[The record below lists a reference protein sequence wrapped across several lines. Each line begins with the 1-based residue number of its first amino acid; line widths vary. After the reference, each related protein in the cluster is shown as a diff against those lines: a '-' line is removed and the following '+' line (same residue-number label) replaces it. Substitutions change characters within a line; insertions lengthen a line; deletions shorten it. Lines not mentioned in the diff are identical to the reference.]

1 VAVSEQQHEVRQ
13 ANPPPPDPDAAGA
26 IWPARRRRVARRKV
40 ELEEPIKALGSYKV
54 PITVWGD
61 IHATVKVM
69 VVPAADGEEGAV
81 EAFEAEPV
89 DDDLV

>member
-1 VAVSEQQHEVRQ
+1 M
-13 ANPPPPDPDAAGA
+13 
-26 IWPARRRRVARRKV
+26 
-40 ELEEPIKALGSYKV
+40 
-54 PITVWGD
+54 WGD